1 MSVFNVYKQM
11 TSKLYVR
18 MCNLLDF
25 RRVLFQATTEE
36 RANHEQTHLV
46 LHSGPYCILPGPEVD
61 KVNSM

>member
-1 MSVFNVYKQM
+1 
-11 TSKLYVR
+11 

-36 RANHEQTHLV
+36 KANHEQTHLV
-46 LHSGPYCILPGPEVD
+46 LHSGPYCILPGREVD